1 MTERGKLRLLSSTKW
16 LALKPHMH
24 NRNGLSRLYLYIC
37 AHIYVCNNKNWRR
50 RETINLRVREWAR
63 RGWGKCKKKVEGGKE
78 WGKVIQLYFNEN
90 VQDKNF
96 ILLIIIIDVF
106 VHISLWMHAFCG
118 VYVEME
124 ARRSLSQMKRLSLY
138 TLGHKDGSQVASQI
152 YMTHVLPAEP
162 SWWP

>member
-1 MTERGKLRLLSSTKW
+1 M
-16 LALKPHMH
+16 
-24 NRNGLSRLYLYIC
+24 
-37 AHIYVCNNKNWRR
+37 
-50 RETINLRVREWAR
+50 
-63 RGWGKCKKKVEGGKE
+63 
-78 WGKVIQLYFNEN
+78 IQLYFNEN

-162 SWWP
+162 S